1 MPPSTKKAAAID
13 GYEQAFMDAVD
24 RLLNGSPTNRGL
36 ATDAKAGRLK
46 ITKVTVALEAGHS
59 RTKLYAYPRVLERI
73 EALGGKPAST
83 AHDIIVSLR
92 SENSSL
98 KQQRRQAND
107 AAAAMLLRMRDT
119 ERRSGRDVE
128 RARREALRPNPNRI
142 EGKVVSFP
150 GVEIE

>member
-1 MPPSTKKAAAID
+1 MPSAWTRSST
-13 GYEQAFMDAVD
+13 
-24 RLLNGSPTNRGL
+24 RG
-36 ATDAKAGRLK
+36 
-46 ITKVTVALEAGHS
+46 
-59 RTKLYAYPRVLERI
+59 YPRVLERI
-73 EALGGKPAST
+73 EALGGKPACT
-83 AHDIIVSLR
+83 AHDIIASLR
-92 SENSSL
+92 SENASL

-107 AAAAMLLRMRDT
+107 AAAAMLLRMRDI